1 MSVASLPILNVSELH
16 GPNKNSF
23 IHALRE
29 AAHGP
34 GFCYIEG
41 HGIAAEL
48 EMRLLDEAR
57 TFFHLPEDERRSIAI
72 GNSPHFRG
80 YTILGDEHTAGARD
94 WRDQIDIGADEP
106 APPLAPDDP
115 PWQRLRGPNQWPV
128 QVPGLKAAVLPWLE
142 QMRTL
147 AITLMRA
154 LAVGLGQ
161 DAGRFDDAITGA
173 PYPRVKIIRYPAQ
186 PAVGGTPQGLGL
198 HHDSGLLSFILQDDV
213 GGLQVQSENG
223 LVDVVP
229 RKGAYIMNLGEML
242 QLATNGYL
250 RATPHRVQSPPP
262 GKERI
267 SIAYFFNPRLDAVF
281 DTIELPPELAAE
293 APGGQ
298 NKSPSDPVFH
308 AFGANTLKI
317 RMRAHPDVTERFY
330 SDVDLHAL

>member
-1 MSVASLPILNVSELH
+1 M
-16 GPNKNSF
+16 
-23 IHALRE
+23 
-29 AAHGP
+29 
-34 GFCYIEG
+34 
-41 HGIAAEL
+41 
-48 EMRLLDEAR
+48 
-57 TFFHLPEDERRSIAI
+57 
-72 GNSPHFRG
+72 
-80 YTILGDEHTAGARD
+80 
-94 WRDQIDIGADEP
+94 
-106 APPLAPDDP
+106 
-115 PWQRLRGPNQWPV
+115 
-128 QVPGLKAAVLPWLE
+128 
-142 QMRTL
+142 
-147 AITLMRA
+147 
-154 LAVGLGQ
+154 
-161 DAGRFDDAITGA
+161 
-173 PYPRVKIIRYPAQ
+173 
-186 PAVGGTPQGLGL
+186 
-198 HHDSGLLSFILQDDV
+198 
-213 GGLQVQSENG
+213 QSENG

-229 RKGAYIMNLGEML
+229 RKGAYVMNLGEML